1 MGNEKY
7 GTLHLLTTGE
17 INMLRPLYHDTTD
30 YAKIWV
36 HCDSW
41 FPFNLQQK
49 GIGVTPC
56 GEMYFVPG
64 SYVSDFSLVDHVDI
78 QQMFIH
84 ESVHVWQ
91 YQNGMNVMLRGL
103 YSWAANYN
111 YEMGKNLLGYSME
124 QQAQIIADFWVLSTH
139 GAAVWL
145 NQSWCTAKEEC
156 FNTYTEP
163 QIYLFYKDM
172 LCNFP
177 YYHF

>member
-17 INMLRPLYHDTTD
+17 INMLRPLYHDTID

-41 FPFNLQQK
+41 FSFNLQQK

-64 SYVSDFSLVDHVDI
+64 SYVSDFSLVD
-78 QQMFIH
+78 
-84 ESVHVWQ
+84 
-91 YQNGMNVMLRGL
+91 
-103 YSWAANYN
+103 SWAANYN